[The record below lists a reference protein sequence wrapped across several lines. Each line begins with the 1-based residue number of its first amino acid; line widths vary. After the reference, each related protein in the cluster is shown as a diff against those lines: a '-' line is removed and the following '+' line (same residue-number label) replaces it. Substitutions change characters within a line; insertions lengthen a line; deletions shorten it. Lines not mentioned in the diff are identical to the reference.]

1 MARKATTT
9 SAPDKPRGIAWIAWQ
24 REHLKKEAQLRVAA
38 LARVLSTEAA
48 VCWDRDQHGRSD
60 MLDAFVCAAGCP
72 TYEVRVPTEDGYA
85 TVYVE
90 FVTDPVPHWRQWGV
104 SDGYEDLPTAS
115 YCAPRMG
122 TRATAWLAALNVLRT
137 ERRGE

>member
-1 MARKATTT
+1 MATKT
-9 SAPDKPRGIAWIAWQ
+9 SAPYKPRGIAWQIERA
-24 REHLKKEAQLRVAA
+24 RKEAQLRVAA
-38 LARVLSTEAA
+38 LARVLSPEAA
-48 VCWDRDQHGRSD
+48 VCWDRDQHGRTD

-104 SDGYEDLPTAS
+104 NDGYDDLPTAS
-115 YCAPRMG
+115 YCAPG
-122 TRATAWLAALNVLRT
+122 LKTYASTWLKALNQLRT
-137 ERRGE
+137 ERRDP